1 MEEYILQQAAA
12 YARDCR
18 EEQRALL
25 CTLARLPAPT
35 GAEEARAVF
44 CRDWLH
50 AQGMPQARIDEAG
63 NVVCLLGDPDAR
75 DLAVFAAHTDVVFD
89 DRTPLPLREE
99 GGRLWAPGIGDD
111 TANLVN
117 LLLAGRYL
125 ARHRPALPW
134 GVLLVADTG
143 EEGLGNLRGTRAVFD
158 AWGDRI
164 RAFYSFD
171 LYLPTC
177 CCTAVGSYRYRV
189 TCTTRG
195 GHSYHDFGAPSAIH
209 LLCGLVTDLCAL
221 QPPAG
226 TTYNVGRIEGGTTVN
241 AIAQQAE
248 MLYEFRATDQPSLEA
263 MDALFHRTLDR
274 WRDKG
279 GTLTAERLGVR
290 PGNGPVDAGA
300 LARFTAHSAALI
312 RACTGREA
320 DTAPA
325 STDSNIPLS
334 RGIVANT
341 IGTVTG
347 GGLHT
352 RQEWIDPESLPTGLQ
367 LALALMLDPPAL

>member
-1 MEEYILQQAAA
+1 MKEEILRRAAA

-18 EEQRALL
+18 AEQRELL

-44 CRDWLH
+44 CRDWLR

-63 NVVCLLGDPDAR
+63 NVVCLVGDPDAR
-75 DLAVFAAHTDVVFD
+75 DLAVFAAHTDIVFP
-89 DRTPLPLREE
+89 DREPLPLREAQ
-99 GGRLWAPGIGDD
+99 GRLWAPGIGDD

-125 ARHRPALPW
+125 ARHRPTLPW

-143 EEGLGNLRGTRAVFD
+143 EEGLGNLRGTRAIFD

-171 LYLPTC
+171 LYMPTC
-177 CCTAVGSYRYRV
+177 CATAVGSTRYRV
-189 TCTTRG
+189 VCTTPG

-209 LLCGLVTDLCAL
+209 LLCGLVTDLCAQ

-226 TTYNVGRIEGGTTVN
+226 ATYNVGRIQGGTTVN
-241 AIAQQAE
+241 AIAQRAE
-248 MLYEFRATDQPSLEA
+248 MLYEFRATDQGALERMEA
-263 MDALFHRTLDR
+263 FFRRAVDR
-274 WRDKG
+274 WQDKG
-279 GTLTAERLGVR
+279 GTLTVETLGVR
-290 PGNGPVDAGA
+290 PGNGPVDADA
-300 LARFTAHSAALI
+300 LARFTAHSAAWI

-334 RGIVANT
+334 RGIPANT

-352 RQEWIDPESLPTGLQ
+352 REEWIDPESLPTGLQ